1 VTDPVLTI
9 AGLSKDYHGLRPLR
23 IQQFTLSAGERIAL
37 LGFDRPSAEVFVNL
51 VTGATLPDAG
61 SVTLFGRPTSQI
73 ADSDEWLAVVDRFGI
88 VSDRAVLLDH
98 LSVIQNLALPFT
110 LDIEP
115 PPEEVRQRAAA
126 LASEVRIAEPAW
138 EQRVAA
144 LDAAGHA
151 RVRLARA
158 LALDPAVLLLEHV
171 SAGVEVDAARELAAD
186 IRGVSAERGAAVV
199 ALTADERFAGDVATR
214 VLTLDQGT
222 GRLSERHRG
231 WLRRRLD

>member
-1 VTDPVLTI
+1 MTETVLTI

-23 IQQFTLSAGERIAL
+23 ILQFTLIAGERIAL

-61 SVTLFGRPTSQI
+61 TVTLFGRPTAHI
-73 ADSDEWLAVVDRFGI
+73 ADSAEWLAIVDRFGI

-115 PPEEVRQRAAA
+115 PPGEVRQRAAA

-138 EQRVAA
+138 EQRVAD

-158 LALDPAVLLLEHV
+158 LALNPAVLLLEHV
-171 SAGVEVDAARELAAD
+171 SAGVEAGAARELAAD
-186 IRGVSAERGAAVV
+186 IRGVSTERGAAVV

-214 VLTLDQGT
+214 VLTLEPAT
-222 GRLSERHRG
+222 GRLSERRRG
-231 WLRRRLD
+231 WLRRRVD

>member
-9 AGLSKDYHGLRPLR
+9 AGLSKNYHGLRPLR
-23 IQQFTLSAGERIAL
+23 IQQFTLRAGERIAL

-61 SVTLFGRPTSQI
+61 SVTVFGRPTSQI
-73 ADSDEWLAVVDRFGI
+73 ADSAEWLAVVDRFGI

-98 LSVIQNLALPFT
+98 LSVVQNLALPFT

-115 PPEEVRQRAAA
+115 PPEDVRQRAAA

-138 EQRVAA
+138 EHRVAD

-171 SAGVEVDAARELAAD
+171 SAGVEVGAARELAAD

-199 ALTADERFAGDVATR
+199 ALTTDERFAGDVAAR

>member
-9 AGLSKDYHGLRPLR
+9 AGLSKDYRGLRPLR
-23 IQQFTLSAGERIAL
+23 IQQFTLSAGDQVAL

-61 SVTLFGRPTSQI
+61 SVTIFGRPTSHI
-73 ADSDEWLAVVDRFGI
+73 ADSAEWLAIVDRFGI

-110 LDIEP
+110 LEIEP
-115 PPEEVRQRAAA
+115 PPGEVRQRAAA
-126 LASEVRIAEPAW
+126 LASEVRLAEPAW
-138 EQRVAA
+138 ERRVAD
-144 LDAAGHA
+144 LGAAGHA

-171 SAGVEVDAARELAAD
+171 SAGVDIEAARELAAD
-186 IRGVSAERGAAVV
+186 IRALSSERGAAVV
-199 ALTADERFAGDVATR
+199 ALTAGERFAAGVAPR
-214 VLTLDQGT
+214 VLTLEQAT
-222 GRLSERHRG
+222 GRLSERRRG